1 MKANEFLSTA
11 SDTMTQRGKDYD
23 KQSDGTEE
31 RSMGKCVEAFNSITG
46 RNLTES
52 EGWMMLVLLKL
63 VRQWSTDDYHHDSA
77 LDTVAYAALLAESLA
92 SCAEAPECQ
101 EVPGENSIERHARLI
116 ECRRLRGLE

>member
-23 KQSDGTEE
+23 KQSDGAEE

-92 SCAEAPECQ
+92 SCADTPEC
-101 EVPGENSIERHARLI
+101 EGVPGETMVERQDRMNK
-116 ECRRLRGLE
+116 CKRLRGLE